1 MQRAKFRLLA
11 EMLLAIQLRRVSGF
25 CVRVGGRV
33 FALGDPPV
41 GDLDCLRLQAVPVP
55 GLELPSCALD
65 LHPAPG
71 RAMCLVP
78 PGTSDSDVIVAAA
91 AAASGKVYPTGLHNT
106 SNLSGAVQ
114 AAMQRLAA
122 EAAQQAAEGPT
133 EEIQQDAEGYAEGT
147 VWVALGAMLAAVAL
161 VVGVAAARATAPTR
175 MQKHLLDQAIEEDSY
190 MEYTN
195 K

>member
-1 MQRAKFRLLA
+1 
-11 EMLLAIQLRRVSGF
+11 MLLAIQLRRVSGF

-41 GDLDCLRLQAVPVP
+41 GDLCCLRLQAVPVP

-91 AAASGKVYPTGLHNT
+91 AAASGSPSQEGLKNT
-106 SNLSGAVQ
+106 TIHSGAVQ
-114 AAMQRLAA
+114 AALQRLAA
-122 EAAQQAAEGPT
+122 EAAQSKDPVGYYHQG
-133 EEIQQDAEGYAEGT
+133 QKQDAEGYAEGT

-161 VVGVAAARATAPTR
+161 VVGVAVARARSESASK
-175 MQKHLLDQAIEEDSY
+175 MQKNLLDQAIEDESY

>member
-1 MQRAKFRLLA
+1 
-11 EMLLAIQLRRVSGF
+11 MLLAIQLRRVSGF

-33 FALGDPPV
+33 FALGDPP
-41 GDLDCLRLQAVPVP
+41 GPQSCDCLHLQAVPVP

-91 AAASGKVYPTGLHNT
+91 AAASGKATQGCESTDTQNT
-106 SNLSGAVQ
+106 TIHSGAVQ
-114 AAMQRLAA
+114 AALQRLAA
-122 EAAQQAAEGPT
+122 EAAS
-133 EEIQQDAEGYAEGT
+133 EGYTQQQSPEQDGVPEGT

-161 VVGVAAARATAPTR
+161 VVGVAVARARSESASK
-175 MQKHLLDQAIEEDSY
+175 MEKHLLDQAIEEESY
-190 MEYTN
+190 MEYTKN
-195 K
+195 

>member
-1 MQRAKFRLLA
+1 
-11 EMLLAIQLRRVSGF
+11 MLLAIQLRRVSGF

-114 AAMQRLAA
+114 AAMQRLAK
-122 EAAQQAAEGPT
+122 AAEGPKGLQP
-133 EEIQQDAEGYAEGT
+133 QQDAEGYAEGT

-175 MQKHLLDQAIEEDSY
+175 MQKHLLDQAIEEESY

>member
-1 MQRAKFRLLA
+1 
-11 EMLLAIQLRRVSGF
+11 MLLAIQLRRVSGF

-33 FALGDPPV
+33 FALGDPP
-41 GDLDCLRLQAVPVP
+41 GPQSCDCLHLQAVPVP

-91 AAASGKVYPTGLHNT
+91 AAASGKTQHNT
-106 SNLSGAVQ
+106 TIHSGAVQ
-114 AAMQRLAA
+114 AALQRLAA
-122 EAAQQAAEGPT
+122 EAASEGP
-133 EEIQQDAEGYAEGT
+133 EWGYPQQQSPEGDAGQDGVPEGT

-161 VVGVAAARATAPTR
+161 VVGVAVARANKENR
-175 MQKHLLDQAIEEDSY
+175 MQMHLLDQAIEDESY
-190 MEYTN
+190 MEYT
-195 K
+195 KK